1 MEEKEIYKTE
11 LAILHSDMDDITKIK
26 LIQQQVDI
34 KRNTDFVNFQNSF
47 MALRT
52 LQANKTNNP
61 NINMVTIKKGVQI
74 DGYLFRMQNI
84 TDGLM
89 DDVLTVGETKINL
102 HFNKYEVKTIL
113 YKDGKLEEINQMLI

>member
-61 NINMVTIKKGVQI
+61 NEVVMTNAE
-74 DGYLFRMQNI
+74 
-84 TDGLM
+84 
-89 DDVLTVGETKINL
+89 DVLGSNSP
-102 HFNKYEVKTIL
+102 FR
-113 YKDGKLEEINQMLI
+113 DGNDLMAQTLSKQA

>member
-34 KRNTDFVNFQNSF
+34 RRNTDFVNFQNSF

-61 NINMVTIKKGVQI
+61 NEVIMTNSE
-74 DGYLFRMQNI
+74 
-84 TDGLM
+84 
-89 DDVLTVGETKINL
+89 DVLGSNSP
-102 HFNKYEVKTIL
+102 FR
-113 YKDGKLEEINQMLI
+113 DGNDLMAQALSKQA